1 MAGCMQKRHVEVE
14 KRDEARIGRQWR
26 VSCGRIWPAMG
37 APLWL
42 TQIDRQIRHHGT
54 ICHVTSSSR
63 FFHPLTPSFSTA
75 SLFET
80 LKDTVSMGLSL
91 SHPPYMS
98 KFVSCW
104 VSH

>member
-1 MAGCMQKRHVEVE
+1 MQKRHVEVE

-26 VSCGRIWPAMG
+26 VSCGRMWPAMG

-63 FFHPLTPSFSTA
+63 FFHPLT
-75 SLFET
+75 